1 MNQVVESFERMTG
14 RKGKVSHVPLTM
26 MRIMSVVI
34 RPVKP
39 AMARIVQ
46 AGVVMDTS
54 DIMAW
59 EPPADRTIYP
69 WLLYT
74 PLAEVIKT
82 TENTP
87 A

>member
-1 MNQVVESFERMTG
+1 
-14 RKGKVSHVPLTM
+14 
-26 MRIMSVVI
+26 
-34 RPVKP
+34 
-39 AMARIVQ
+39 
-46 AGVVMDTS
+46 MDTG

-74 PLAEVIKT
+74 PLAEAIKT